1 MNTFRGS
8 IPCIRVQ
15 RKHLSYFS
23 CFHPE
28 AISWLVSFDLCLFS
42 FYPVRLSVNV
52 YQAQV
57 SLLNIWL
64 DRSFVRFPAGFGSL
78 YPKYPMASE
87 NFVPRIY
94 DGSFLNGVWVSFLSL
109 CTRSCSRCRD
119 CMIQRLGTVGW
130 GSIPYISVTIYRDH
144 NFFLKSSLRLPGGL
158 FIC

>member
-15 RKHLSYFS
+15 RRHLSYFS

-42 FYPVRLSVNV
+42 SYPARLPVNV

-57 SLLNIWL
+57 SLVNIWL
-64 DRSFVRFPAGFGSL
+64 DCSFV
-78 YPKYPMASE
+78 PKYPMASG

-109 CTRSCSRCRD
+109 CARPCSRCRD
-119 CMIQRLGTVGW
+119 CTIQRLGTVGW
-130 GSIPYISVTIYRDH
+130 GSIPDISVTIYRTTI
-144 NFFLKSSLRLPGGL
+144 FSLRSSIRLLGGL